1 MSHKYLTINERN
13 KIEVLLKENYSV
25 NKISKIIGVHRSTIY
40 REIKRCHSVYD
51 ASIAQKDFLSNS
63 KKKGRNLKACKNLI
77 SLIQN
82 RLKKTWSPE
91 QIIGRELKGKLAFK
105 TIYNWIYSG
114 IIKIELTHL
123 RRKGKTRKPRET
135 RGKFNIGSSID
146 KRPKHV
152 KTREEFGHWEL
163 DTVVSSRG
171 KSKGCLATFAER
183 KTRFYIAIKISDR
196 SKTSMLQ
203 AIKKLMSYYP
213 KEALKSFTSDRGK
226 EFACWKE
233 VENMGIPFYFTD
245 AYSAWQRGT
254 NENSNGLL
262 REFYPK
268 KTDLA
273 KISEKELKKGLN
285 LINSR
290 PRKCLNYVT
299 SGEKFLYE
307 LEKLKMSQ

>member
-13 KIEVLLKENYSV
+13 KIEVLLKENYSI

-40 REIKRCHSVYD
+40 REIKRCHSAYD

-91 QIIGRELKGKLAFK
+91 QIIGRELKDKLAFK

-171 KSKGCLATFAER
+171 KSKG
-183 KTRFYIAIKISDR
+183 
-196 SKTSMLQ
+196 
-203 AIKKLMSYYP
+203 
-213 KEALKSFTSDRGK
+213 
-226 EFACWKE
+226 
-233 VENMGIPFYFTD
+233 
-245 AYSAWQRGT
+245 
-254 NENSNGLL
+254 
-262 REFYPK
+262 
-268 KTDLA
+268 
-273 KISEKELKKGLN
+273 
-285 LINSR
+285 
-290 PRKCLNYVT
+290 
-299 SGEKFLYE
+299 
-307 LEKLKMSQ
+307 